1 MSALS
6 DVETA
11 FPARMITIRT
21 FSDLK
26 GASTSA
32 VFSQCL
38 DSHTIRRET
47 AAKRSDEFRTLG
59 HGAAGPFDHQCV
71 CSSAVGIDDCGPGS
85 SIVSGIPSSLT
96 TTSSSI
102 RGRQTTR
109 NIKDHSG
116 PPPRR
121 R

>member
-32 VFSQCL
+32 VFSLCL
-38 DSHTIRRET
+38 DSYTNLRET
-47 AAKRSDEFRTLG
+47 TAKRGDEFRTLG

-85 SIVSGIPSSLT
+85 SIVSGIPFDDNKLEYTWTADNTQHQGPLRT
-96 TTSSSI
+96 T
-102 RGRQTTR
+102 
-109 NIKDHSG
+109 
-116 PPPRR
+116 PRVR